1 MAGDTGNCRRHL
13 VDSTLMD
20 LLRLIIRNFDH
31 WLSHVEG
38 VEPFTDDSQCILRI
52 QIGRINHDLTFPDQ
66 IIRSDTCALF
76 LHFWNE
82 HMPIIPDEGANL
94 SYGLKL
100 ERMAIHSMRLIAK
113 HIQGNP
119 ALNDVQVIG
128 GITTFIS
135 PEATDG
141 GRKSFEHLGFTIFP
155 YARSDGRVRRILG
168 KLLWLVVDVGLQ
180 PRQFAIPKDAKNA
193 AHRVLDEAR
202 KIP

>member
-20 LLRLIIRNFDH
+20 LLRLIIRHFDH

-82 HMPIIPDEGANL
+82 HMPIIPDEGAN
-94 SYGLKL
+94 SIVRIKT
-100 ERMAIHSMRLIAK
+100 RTH
-113 HIQGNP
+113 GNSFHEI
-119 ALNDVQVIG
+119 DC
-128 GITTFIS
+128 
-135 PEATDG
+135 EAHP
-141 GRKSFEHLGFTIFP
+141 RQSSFER
-155 YARSDGRVRRILG
+155 RSSHRRNYNIY
-168 KLLWLVVDVGLQ
+168 
-180 PRQFAIPKDAKNA
+180 FA
-193 AHRVLDEAR
+193 
-202 KIP
+202 